1 MFRLGLDI
9 GGTKIEAAVLD
20 DHGDVA
26 WRQRFAT
33 RKNSYTAFF
42 SAVVEVIRLAQAEFS
57 VPLSIGIGIPGT
69 VDAGSARVK
78 NANIQILNGQTFA
91 QDLAQQFQ
99 QAVAM
104 SNDANCFTLSEAIDG
119 SGKGADVV
127 FGVILGTGCGG
138 GLSIGGRV
146 IGGANGCSGEWGH
159 TPLPHYRPERD
170 GPAVSC
176 YCSQQN
182 CVESFISGTGF
193 ERQYLAHLGE
203 KLQVTDIIEKV
214 NSGDVAAAAIWHRYL
229 DQVARS
235 LANIVNMVDPDV
247 IVLGGGVSNVDILYP
262 ELQSRV
268 AHYVFGKQCC
278 TPFRR
283 AMHGDSSGVR
293 GAAWLGG
300 RPHQKRD
307 LNLQ

>member
-1 MFRLGLDI
+1 MFRLGLDV

-20 DHGDVA
+20 GDGEIV
-26 WRQRFAT
+26 WRQRAST
-33 RKNSYTAFF
+33 KKNSYTAFF
-42 SAVVEVIRLAQAEFS
+42 SGVVEIIRQAQTVF
-57 VPLSIGIGIPGT
+57 PGPMSIGIGIPGT
-69 VDAGSARVK
+69 VDAVSGRVK
-78 NANIQILNGQTFA
+78 NSNIQILNERTFA
-91 QDLAQQFQ
+91 DDIVRQLQQPI
-99 QAVAM
+99 AV

-138 GLSIGGRV
+138 GLSLGGRV
-146 IGGANGCSGEWGH
+146 IGGANACSGEWGH

-176 YCSQQN
+176 YCGQQN
-182 CVESFISGTGF
+182 CVESFISGTGL

-203 KLQVTDIIEKV
+203 KRQVIDIIYDVKA
-214 NSGDVAAAAIWHRYL
+214 GDAAAIAIWRRYL

-235 LANIVNMVDPDV
+235 LANIVNIVDPDA

-268 AHYVFGKQCC
+268 AEYVFGKQCR

-293 GAAWLGG
+293 GAAWLGAN
-300 RPHQKRD
+300 RPGA
-307 LNLQ
+307 